1 MIDEILSEEQ
11 KIFRQTLR
19 EFGRREI
26 EPNLEKYAGKKEYP
40 AELSAK
46 LAEIGVMGITI
57 PEAYGG
63 TGGGALDVV
72 ICMEELCR
80 AGGFAPLTHMG
91 ASRAIS
97 EYAGE
102 ELKRKYLPQLASG
115 EKLGAYA
122 QTEPGAGSDATA
134 MRTAAVLDGDHYVL
148 NGTKCFISNAEVA
161 DIFVVLAKT
170 DPSQRKGG
178 ISVFVVEK
186 GAPGLTVG
194 KAEEKMGMD
203 ASPTNEVVFDNCTIP
218 KDNLMVA
225 EGEAFK
231 LMMRSFNAERC
242 GNSAACLGMAERAF
256 QKAFLYA
263 QQREAFDRPLTRFQG
278 IQWMFADMAIQI
290 KAARL
295 LVYNAAWKIDNKLPA
310 AKDAAM
316 AKCFTNEMAQRVIN
330 DAIQIHGAY
339 GYMKEYEVERLWRD
353 VRGLAFGGG
362 TPQILRNR
370 IAAELIR
377 SGSVEG

>member
-1 MIDEILSEEQ
+1 MIEAILTEEQ
-11 KIFRQTLR
+11 KLFRQTLR
-19 EFGRREI
+19 EFGKREI
-26 EPNLEKYAGKKEYP
+26 EPHLKRFADKKEYP
-40 AELSAK
+40 AELAAK
-46 LAEIGVMGITI
+46 LAEIGVMGLTI

-63 TGGGALDVV
+63 SGGGTLDVV
-72 ICMEELCR
+72 ICMEELCH
-80 AGGFAPLTHMG
+80 AGGFAPLTHLG

-97 EYAGE
+97 EYASD
-102 ELKRKYLPQLASG
+102 ELKRKYLPLLARG

-134 MRTAAVLDGDHYVL
+134 MRTTAVLEGDHYVL

-161 DIFVVLAKT
+161 DVFVVLAKT

-178 ISVFVVEK
+178 ISVFIAEK
-186 GAPGLTVG
+186 DSPGLTVG
-194 KAEEKMGMD
+194 KSEDKMGLD
-203 ASPTNEVVFDNCTIP
+203 ASPTNEIVFDNCTIP

-256 QKAFLYA
+256 DRAFAYA
-263 QQREAFDRPLTRFQG
+263 QQREAFDRPLIRFQG
-278 IQWMFADMAIQI
+278 IQWMFADMATQI
-290 KAARL
+290 EAARL
-295 LVYNAAWKIDNKLPA
+295 LIFNAAWKLDQKLPA
-310 AKDAAM
+310 AKEAAM
-316 AKCFTNEMAQRVIN
+316 AKCFSNEMAQRVIN
-330 DAIQIHGAY
+330 DAIQIHGGY

-353 VRGLAFGGG
+353 ARGLAFGGG
-362 TPQILRNR
+362 TPQVLRNR

-377 SGSVEG
+377 YSL

>member
-1 MIDEILSEEQ
+1 MIETILTEEQ

-19 EFGRREI
+19 EFGKRDI
-26 EPNLEKYAGKKEYP
+26 EPHLKEYADKKGYPSELAGK
-40 AELSAK
+40 
-46 LAEIGVMGITI
+46 LAGIGVMGLTI
-57 PEAYGG
+57 PEEYGG
-63 TGGGALDVV
+63 IGGGTVDVV

-80 AGGFAPLTHMG
+80 AGGFAPLTHLG

-97 EYAGE
+97 EYASEG
-102 ELKRKYLPQLASG
+102 LKRKYLPPLATG

-134 MRTAAVLDGDHYVL
+134 MRTTAVLEGDHYVV

-161 DIFVVLAKT
+161 DVFVVLAKT

-178 ISVFVVEK
+178 ISVFIVERDS
-186 GAPGLTVG
+186 PGLSVG
-194 KAEEKMGMD
+194 KAEDKMGLD
-203 ASPTNEVVFDNCTIP
+203 ASPTNEIVFDNCIVP

-256 QKAFLYA
+256 ERAFAYA
-263 QQREAFDRPLTRFQG
+263 QQREAFDRPIIRFQG
-278 IQWMFADMAIQI
+278 IQWMFADMATQI
-290 KAARL
+290 EAARL
-295 LVYNAAWKIDNKLPA
+295 LIYNAAWRIDRKLPS
-310 AKDAAM
+310 AKEAAM
-316 AKCFTNEMAQRVIN
+316 AKCFSNEMAQRVIN
-330 DAIQIHGAY
+330 DAMQIHGGY
-339 GYMKEYEVERLWRD
+339 GYMQEYEVERLWRD
-353 VRGLAFGGG
+353 ARGLAFGGG

-377 SGSVEG
+377 YTL

>member
-1 MIDEILSEEQ
+1 MIEAILTEEQ
-11 KIFRQTLR
+11 KLFRQTLR
-19 EFGRREI
+19 EFGKRDI
-26 EPNLEKYAGKKEYP
+26 EPHLKRYAGKKEYP
-40 AELSAK
+40 AELGAK
-46 LAEIGVMGITI
+46 LAKIGVMGLTI

-63 TGGGALDVV
+63 SGGGTLDVV
-72 ICMEELCR
+72 ICMEELCH
-80 AGGFAPLTHMG
+80 AGGFAPLTHLG

-97 EYAGE
+97 EYAND
-102 ELKRKYLPQLASG
+102 ELKRKYLPPLAQG
-115 EKLGAYA
+115 ETLGAYA

-134 MRTAAVLDGDHYVL
+134 MSTTAVLEGDHYVL

-161 DIFVVLAKT
+161 DVFVVLAKT

-178 ISVFVVEK
+178 ISVFIAEK
-186 GAPGLTVG
+186 DMPGLSVG
-194 KAEEKMGMD
+194 KSEDKMGLD
-203 ASPTNEVVFDNCTIP
+203 ASPTNEIVFDNCLIP

-256 QKAFLYA
+256 DRAFAYA
-263 QQREAFDRPLTRFQG
+263 QQREAFDRPIIRFQG
-278 IQWMFADMAIQI
+278 IQWMFADMATQI
-290 KAARL
+290 EAARL
-295 LVYNAAWKIDNKLPA
+295 LIYNAAWKLDQKLPA
-310 AKDAAM
+310 AKEAAM
-316 AKCFTNEMAQRVIN
+316 AKCFSNEMAQRVIN
-330 DAIQIHGAY
+330 DAMQIHGGY

-353 VRGLAFGGG
+353 ARGLAFGGG

-377 SGSVEG
+377 YSL